1 MGADQRDKTA
11 RFEHGGPKR
20 ITGALD
26 KMQLLIF
33 DGADRYNHP
42 ATFGE
47 LRDQRNRRCR
57 SGSSYKNRVEWCE
70 LWQTQRAV
78 AAMDVDV
85 VVSQTRETLR
95 GGGGQFS
102 SIFDSYD
109 FSGERREHS
118 GLVAA
123 TPADLEDSFRAHE
136 V

>member
-33 DGADRYNHP
+33 DATDRYNHP

-57 SGSSYKNRVEWCE
+57 RGCSHKNRVEWCE

-78 AAMDVDV
+78 ATMDVDV
-85 VVSQTRETLR
+85 GVSQTRETLR
-95 GGGGQFS
+95 GGGGQLS
-102 SIFDSYD
+102 SIFDGYD
-109 FSGERREHS
+109 LSGERREHG

-123 TPADLEDSFRAHE
+123 PSADLEDSLRALE